1 MIHKNIFLLLGSN
14 SGDRSDQ
21 LKMAIDLIENEIG
34 KIFAK
39 SKIYE
44 TAPWGKVHQPIF
56 LNQALKIE
64 SPLSPD
70 ELLINAQS
78 IEQKLGRTRLEK
90 WGERLIDID
99 IIYYGDKIIDSS
111 NLVIPHPHLTERK
124 FVLVPLTEIS
134 PEFTHPILQKSN
146 AELLKECNDT
156 LGVKEFTG

>member
-1 MIHKNIFLLLGSN
+1 M
-14 SGDRSDQ
+14 
-21 LKMAIDLIENEIG
+21 
-34 KIFAK
+34 
-39 SKIYE
+39 
-44 TAPWGKVHQPIF
+44 
-56 LNQALKIE
+56 
-64 SPLSPD
+64 
-70 ELLINAQS
+70 
-78 IEQKLGRTRLEK
+78 
-90 WGERLIDID
+90 IDID